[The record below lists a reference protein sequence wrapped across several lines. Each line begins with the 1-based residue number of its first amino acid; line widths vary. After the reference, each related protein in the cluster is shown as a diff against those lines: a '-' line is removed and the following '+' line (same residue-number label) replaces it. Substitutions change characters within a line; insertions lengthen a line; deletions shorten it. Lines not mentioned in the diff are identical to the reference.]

1 MERSHYT
8 KYERLMLIK
17 ECGEWCRIKG
27 NSVASFAKM
36 KHIKRTCLYN
46 WKNLFSNIIDF
57 NNFPTSESEL
67 DDILN
72 KHSKKNQIKKLV
84 KIEKI
89 KSLPAK
95 VEANKEPERNI
106 TIKTQF
112 CSIEIPANCSKDS
125 ISNILASIK
134 EIQ

>member
-1 MERSHYT
+1 MERSRYT
-8 KYERLMLIK
+8 KYERLMLVK

-57 NNFPTSESEL
+57 NNFPTSENEL
-67 DDILN
+67 DNILKN
-72 KHSKKNQIKKLV
+72 HSKKNQTRKLV

-89 KSLPAK
+89 NPLPSK

-112 CSIEIPANCSKDS
+112 CSIEIPDNCSKDS
-125 ISNILASIK
+125 IINILTSIK